1 MALKT
6 WISGLA
12 LAGLALPI
20 SASAQTTNVT
30 GGGASTE
37 LFRPQP
43 SQMSNYFTVASPRV
57 MDAWRFE
64 LGALASYADD
74 PYVLRNS
81 NGDRLDNGD
90 IVARQVVT
98 NLMASIGIGGIFDI
112 GIVVPMFVLQEGDSP
127 VVAGNALDGDGKAG
141 FGIGDIRLVPKIQL
155 VSQHTAENPG
165 GFSLGVLADLSIPT
179 GDEALYRGGSFIA
192 TPTLLMGYGFGN
204 RASMAMNVGYAIR
217 ENATVSNAELDDAIT
232 YGMAFDIGFG
242 RVRGERRL
250 FHLVPE
256 VYGATVL
263 GTDMMYKEDSPLE
276 GVIGGKFFPSE
287 SFMIEAGAGA
297 GLVPG
302 FAAPD
307 WRLFAGIAFSPK
319 KSHTPSEPDTDGDG
333 IPDSQDNCP
342 VDPNADQKDHD
353 GDGIGD
359 ACDDDRDGDGI
370 VNDVDNCPDVP
381 NTDQADQDGDGIGNA
396 CDDDRDGDGIPNA
409 QDNCPD
415 VSNEGQA
422 DLDKDGIG
430 DACDDDRDGDGVPD
444 AQDNCPDHA
453 NADQKDM
460 DGDGVGDVCDDDRD
474 GDRIPNDRD
483 QCPDE
488 PETYN
493 AFEDEDGCPDKGED
507 IVVEQCSINLQGATI
522 EFSTGSDRIRPSSNA
537 LLARIAQVLTTR
549 DDIARI
555 RIEGHT
561 DTTGREAKNQTLSE
575 KRAASV
581 MRHLIDKG
589 SVNSNRLTS
598 VGYGQ
603 SRPIDSNDTNEGRQR
618 NRRVEFNFVIP
629 GCEEVTAD

>member
-1 MALKT
+1 MAVKK

-12 LAGLALPI
+12 LAGLALPVA
-20 SASAQTTNVT
+20 ASAQSTNVA

-43 SQMSNYFTVASPRV
+43 SQMSNYFNVASPRV

-74 PYVLRNS
+74 PYVLRNRD
-81 NGDRLDNGD
+81 GDRLNNGD

-98 NLMASIGIGGIFDI
+98 NVMASIGIGGIFDL
-112 GIVVPMFVLQEGDSP
+112 GVVVPMFVLQEGDKNT
-127 VVAGNALDGDGKAG
+127 VAGTPLDGDGKAG
-141 FGIGDIRLVPKIQL
+141 FGLGDIRLVPKIQL
-155 VSQHTAENPG
+155 FSQHRADKPG
-165 GFSLGVLADLSIPT
+165 GFSLGILADLSIPT
-179 GDEALYRGGSFIA
+179 GDEELYRGGSFVA
-192 TPTLLMGYGFGN
+192 TPTLLLGYGFGD
-204 RASMAMNVGYAIR
+204 RASLAANVGYSIR
-217 ENATVSNAELDDAIT
+217 ENARVNNVELDDAIT
-232 YGMAFDIGFG
+232 YGLAFDVGMG
-242 RVRGERRL
+242 KTRGDKRL
-250 FHLVPE
+250 FHIVPE

-263 GTDMMYKEDSPLE
+263 GTDMVYKENSPLE
-276 GVIGGKFFPSE
+276 GVLGAKLFPTE

-307 WRLFAGIAFSPK
+307 WRVFAGIAFSPK
-319 KSHTPSEPDTDGDG
+319 KSNKKAADSDGDG
-333 IPDSQDNCP
+333 IPDTEDNCP
-342 VDPNADQKDHD
+342 HDANPNQSDIDGDGIGDVCDDDRDGDGVLNDVDNCPDVANADQKDSN
-353 GDGIGD
+353 GNGIGD

-370 VNDVDNCPDVP
+370 PNRQDNCPDVP
-381 NTDQADQDGDGIGNA
+381 N
-396 CDDDRDGDGIPNA
+396 
-409 QDNCPD
+409 PD
-415 VSNEGQA
+415 QA
-422 DLDKDGIG
+422 DLDGDGKG
-430 DACDDDRDGDGVPD
+430 DACDDDVDGDGVKND
-444 AQDNCPDHA
+444 VDNCPRHA
-453 NADQKDM
+453 NPDQSDI

-474 GDRIPNDRD
+474 GDRIPNDID

-493 AFEDEDGCPDKGED
+493 AFEDEDGCPDQGED
-507 IVVEQCSINLQGATI
+507 IVVERCSINLQGATV
-522 EFSTGSDRIRPSSNA
+522 EFSTGSDRIRPASNG
-537 LLARIAQVLTTR
+537 LLSRIAKVLQTR

-561 DTTGREAKNQTLSE
+561 DNTGREAKNQVLSE

-589 SVNSNRLTS
+589 GVDADRLTS

-603 SRPIDSNDTNEGRQR
+603 SRPIGSNDTNEGRQQ